1 MGHFLL
7 RPFLE
12 ILTISSAV
20 EQCCYAWV
28 AVFAFT
34 KLLMHKWESNNGLML
49 LCFSTDTTLMSQ
61 RLQGN
66 MQNISISLKELT
78 KFDVIVQWTEPSQD
92 W

>member
-1 MGHFLL
+1 
-7 RPFLE
+7 
-12 ILTISSAV
+12 
-20 EQCCYAWV
+20 
-28 AVFAFT
+28 
-34 KLLMHKWESNNGLML
+34 MHKSESDNGLIL

-61 RLQGN
+61 WLQGN